1 MKVLEKRIKK
11 EVNKQMKF
19 IEGNIEYFT
28 NEQLI
33 IIQDTINRINKLE
46 KSVEILSI
54 QGIIDRKCYLSL
66 IDFLY
71 EMKNELYKYKYQIK
85 GLK

>member
-1 MKVLEKRIKK
+1 MKVLEKRIKRN
-11 EVNKQMKF
+11 VNKQMKF

-28 NEQLI
+28 NEHLI
-33 IIQDTINRINKLE
+33 IIQDSIDRINKLE
-46 KSVEILSI
+46 KSVEILFI
-54 QGIIDRKCYLSL
+54 QGIIDRECYSSL

-71 EMKNELYKYKYQIK
+71 EMKNKLYKYKYQVK